1 MATNLYNFN
10 FLLIP
15 LLSITAYSNGISQ
28 NCSTP
33 STPSVNNPNITC
45 GQTATLTAGGSS
57 GTYRWFN
64 QASGGTPLSTGAN
77 YTTGALTS
85 PTTFYVE
92 AQTTGGGSG
101 SYSHQTGTS
110 TSFSTGGNITQNH
123 TGAVTGATGN
133 ATLTVWYNGDLN
145 SSSERIDIYGENNTF
160 IGTTNTTSQC
170 GGYTSQNFSISAA
183 NINNWAS
190 NGTITI
196 TYDSRSGVNAICSH
210 SFRVYARLQ
219 YNYSTVTTCT
229 SSRQS
234 VTITPNPLPAP
245 TISANAPLSFCSND
259 SIQLTSSA
267 PNGNLWNTGDTTQS
281 IYINQAGAYS
291 VDFTL
296 PNGCS
301 SLSST
306 PTVTSLLPQPQAPSI
321 QALTN
326 TTVCAYDTVILQ
338 ANQSQDLEWSNSD
351 TSQTIQALSQGTYTA
366 FVRDQNNC
374 LSAPSNPIQVVI
386 NPVPNIQN
394 LTLPA
399 QCEGL
404 ANNLGTNIQLNNQN
418 NASLQQVQWDFGDGN
433 VGTGQSTSHN
443 YQIPGTY
450 NVQAIA
456 VSNHGCSDT
465 ALGTAALNPKPII
478 NSTLAPAVCDGNA
491 VSFSNNSQVAN
502 TNNAVL
508 QNYYWSFGDGAQDNA
523 TSTSHVYG
531 QAGSYQAQLR
541 VETNHGCSDTS
552 QFTVLVQPNPI
563 ISNILSQAG
572 CEGGSTPLQAQAN
585 VANINNASI
594 LTEIWNTGDGNT
606 ANGANTTHTYA
617 QPGTYNAQL
626 LVTTNHGCVDSAQV
640 SAVVNPTPQLVQSS
654 FPDVCLGQLSQ
665 FSQSTTLANVNN
677 AQITGFAWDFG
688 NGNQSNSL
696 NPTQLYA
703 QTGSYI
709 VQLTVQT
716 NQNCP
721 MVVTDTVLVNP
732 YPVIASINANDVC
745 LGNPSNFSQSS
756 SVPNTNGSNI
766 NQYLWSFGNGN
777 TSTNPGPA
785 YTYPNAGSYNAQL
798 MVTTNFGCTDTL
810 QTNVLV
816 NPNPLLS
823 NLSLSNVCMGNATS
837 LNAGISIPN
846 INGASIAS
854 QTWDMGDGTQLSGS
868 NLNHNYL
875 NPGLFVVQGTI
886 SSNQGCALQVTDTAL
901 VFPNP
906 SASLASANTVCE
918 ETATSFNG
926 NASISPV
933 NGAAIA
939 SYQWNFGDG
948 NTANTQNPSHNYA
961 TWGNYNYLMVVSSN
975 HGCLDTLFGN
985 ATVHPKPV
993 AQFDLPGHCGGSPMP
1008 LTDFSSI
1015 PAGSIDTYLWTSSDG
1030 LNSGQQNP
1038 VWTLAQ
1044 GQQQVTLLLT
1054 SDQGCTDTLTKSIAV
1069 GQPFNTSFAPTLIGT
1084 ATVQFLPDTLDP
1096 YLDYMWDFGDGT
1108 VSYQINPQHTYWNS
1122 GIYTVCLTISD
1133 SLCSSS
1139 YCTDMQLNAT
1149 GVETLEAQL
1158 IEIKVGP
1165 NPFKDQLLIQ
1175 LPEYNGN
1182 WSVSLRDAQGRLIGQ
1197 KTSNQNQL
1205 LWSGLE
1211 HLSSGIYLVQVETEE
1226 GSRFVKVL
1234 K

>member
-1 MATNLYNFN
+1 MAHKPTLS
-10 FLLIP
+10 FLIAI
-15 LLSITAYSNGISQ
+15 LLFLTSQLQGQRICSSPNNG
-28 NCSTP
+28 TLFP
-33 STPSVNNPNITC
+33 STSWQTVSACSGGYYAFQAQAGCSYTFSHCQGGGSYSGDTYLTITSSPTTGTMTWNDDWCGLGSNLSWTANSTGTFYIHLGNFSGGCGGPCRVLAYTSSCNSGPAAPTSIQANPAQVC
-45 GQTATLTAGGSS
+45 QGQTTTLTAQGVS
-57 GTYRWFN
+57 GTVYWYSNSCGSGLLGTGNSIQVTVNGPTTVYARNYNNN
-64 QASGGTPLSTGAN
+64 QFSTTCASISLSPQAPPAAPVISINGSNFICTGDSVM
-77 YTTGALTS
+77 LTS
-85 PTTFYVE
+85 NYPTGNTW
-92 AQTTGGGSG
+92 
-101 SYSHQTGTS
+101 
-110 TSFSTGGNITQNH
+110 STGG
-123 TGAVTGATGN
+123 TGN
-133 ATLTVWYNGDLN
+133 TIYVSTPTTVTATYTDPNGCVSAASN
-145 SSSERIDIYGENNTF
+145 
-160 IGTTNTTSQC
+160 
-170 GGYTSQNFSISAA
+170 SIST
-183 NINNWAS
+183 N
-190 NGTITI
+190 
-196 TYDSRSGVNAICSH
+196 
-210 SFRVYARLQ
+210 LLPQ
-219 YNYSTVTTCT
+219 
-229 SSRQS
+229 
-234 VTITPNPLPAP
+234 PPAP
-245 TISANAPLSFCSND
+245 TITAL
-259 SIQLTSSA
+259 
-267 PNGNLWNTGDTTQS
+267 
-281 IYINQAGAYS
+281 
-291 VDFTL
+291 
-296 PNGCS
+296 
-301 SLSST
+301 T
-306 PTVTSLLPQPQAPSI
+306 PTTGC
-321 QALTN
+321 T
-326 TTVCAYDTVILQ
+326 YDTIVLQ
-338 ANQSQDLEWSNSD
+338 ANQPNNITWSNGFQG
-351 TSQTIQALSQGTYTA
+351 QTLQTNINGNYSAQFTDNNGCLSQPSNSISATVNPAPNIQLPPNLTSCEGSFTAFNTTVQLSNTNNPSIAQTLWTYGDGNQSNVLQQPYAYGQPGTYTA
-366 FVRDQNNC
+366 Q
-374 LSAPSNPIQVVI
+374 LVV
-386 NPVPNIQN
+386 Q
-394 LTLPA
+394 T
-399 QCEGL
+399 
-404 ANNLGTNIQLNNQN
+404 
-418 NASLQQVQWDFGDGN
+418 
-433 VGTGQSTSHN
+433 
-443 YQIPGTY
+443 
-450 NVQAIA
+450 
-456 VSNHGCSDT
+456 NHGCSDT
-465 ALGTAALNPKPII
+465 AQTSVTVNPKPVI
-478 NSTLAPAVCDGNA
+478 NSTTNSPVCQGQSM
-491 VSFSNNSQVAN
+491 SFSQNSQ
-502 TNNAVL
+502 
-508 QNYYWSFGDGAQDNA
+508 
-523 TSTSHVYG
+523 
-531 QAGSYQAQLR
+531 
-541 VETNHGCSDTS
+541 
-552 QFTVLVQPNPI
+552 
-563 ISNILSQAG
+563 
-572 CEGGSTPLQAQAN
+572 

-594 LTEIWNTGDGNT
+594 QTYTWHFGDNSQGSGSSINHSYSQPGNYQGNLIITTNHGCRDTAFMNLLVHPNPAIQSPTVSSGCQGAATAFGAQVSISNVNNASIIAETWNTGDGNT
-606 ANGANTTHTYA
+606 ANGANTSHTYA

-626 LVTTNHGCVDSAQV
+626 IVSSNHGCVDSAQV

-745 LGNPSNFSQSS
+745 LGNASNFSQSS
-756 SVPNTNGSNI
+756 SVSNTNGSTI

-777 TSTNPGPA
+777 TSANPSPA

-798 MVTTNFGCTDTL
+798 MVTTNFGCSDTL

-816 NPNPLLS
+816 NPNPILS
-823 NLSLSNVCMGNATS
+823 NLSLSDVCMGNATG
-837 LNAGISIPN
+837 LNAGVSIPN

-854 QTWDMGDGTQLSGS
+854 QNWDMGDGTQLSGS
-868 NLNHNYL
+868 NISHNYL

-906 SASLASANTVCE
+906 TASLASANTVCE

-926 NASISPV
+926 NASISAV

-939 SYQWNFGDG
+939 AYQWDFGDG
-948 NTANTQNPSHNYA
+948 NAANGQNPSHNYA
-961 TWGNYNYLMVVSSN
+961 TWGNYNFHMVVSSN

-1015 PAGSIDTYLWTSSDG
+1015 PAGSIDSYLWTSSDG

-1054 SDQGCTDTLTKSIAV
+1054 SDQGCTDTLSKSIAV

-1096 YLDYMWDFGDGT
+1096 YLNYMWDFGDGT

-1158 IEIKVGP
+1158 MEIKVGP
-1165 NPFKDQLLIQ
+1165 NPFNDQLFIQ

-1197 KTSNQNQL
+1197 KTTAQNQL
-1205 LWSGLE
+1205 LWNGLE
-1211 HLSSGIYLVQVETEE
+1211 HLSSGIYLLQVETRE
-1226 GSRFVKVL
+1226 GTRFVKVL